1 MLDTGQLLRPHESAR
16 NAFVLPFVHAVLL
29 LFWVWRARKR
39 VSRSLSISLLL
50 KLTPNDSLLYI
61 LAAGG
66 YSTSVLKDLFCVPR
80 PFSPPLVRLST
91 GKHGLE
97 YGFPSTHSTTS
108 ISMCL
113 FLCDLFV
120 DSPIA
125 KFTLVFLAGSVV
137 FGRAYTGMHSM
148 VDIGVGSFI
157 GWAVYAVYRALE
169 VQIEFFTVTQGWL
182 G

>member
-1 MLDTGQLLRPHESAR
+1 M
-16 NAFVLPFVHAVLL
+16 
-29 LFWVWRARKR
+29 
-39 VSRSLSISLLL
+39 
-50 KLTPNDSLLYI
+50 
-61 LAAGG
+61 AAGG

-91 GKHGLE
+91 GKHGIE

-108 ISMCL
+108 VSMCL

-120 DSPIA
+120 DSQITRA
-125 KFTLVFLAGSVV
+125 ALVFLAGSVV

-157 GWAVYAVYRALE
+157 GWAVYALFRALE
-169 VQIEFFTVTQGWL
+169 LEIEFFTVTQGWL
-182 G
+182 GQFAPPAIKSLLTPSSVSARCRRPYNALPCLRSSR